1 MKLYYFPLST
11 YSQKVLIALYEKG
24 MEFDAEITNLF
35 DPDVASKYREIY
47 PMGKVPLLLDDD
59 EHMVPESSIIIEYI
73 DKMAEPT
80 LIKGD
85 ADQSRKIRFK
95 DRMYDLYLNESV
107 TTLLFQNMKP
117 EDQRDQSRMA
127 TAQSRIDVMY
137 MFMESEF
144 EKQPFSSGNEFSLSD
159 CAAAAGLFYAE
170 QQAPFADRPNL
181 QRYWERLKSMPSV
194 QRVHAEAAPYLE
206 ALMKQQAA

>member
-24 MEFDAEITNLF
+24 IEFDAEITNLF
-35 DPDVASKYREIY
+35 DPEVASGFREIY
-47 PMGKVPLLLDDD
+47 PMGKIPLLIDD
-59 EHMVPESSIIIEYI
+59 EHMVPESSIIIEYL
-73 DKMAEPT
+73 DNMAAPA
-80 LIKGD
+80 LISGD

-117 EDQRDQSRMA
+117 EDQRDPDRIAKAKSQ
-127 TAQSRIDVMY
+127 IDVMY

-144 EKQPFSSGNEFSLSD
+144 EKQPFSSGDEFSLSD

-170 QQAPFADRPNL
+170 QQAPFSDFPHI

-194 QRVHAEAAPYLE
+194 QRVHQEAAPYLE
-206 ALMKQQAA
+206 ALMKPQAA